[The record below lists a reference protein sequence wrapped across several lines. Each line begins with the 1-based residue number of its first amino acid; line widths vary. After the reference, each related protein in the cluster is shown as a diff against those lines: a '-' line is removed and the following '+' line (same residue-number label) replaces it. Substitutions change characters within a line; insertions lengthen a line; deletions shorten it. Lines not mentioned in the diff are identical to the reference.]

1 MRLIDADE
9 LIEKAS
15 REKLDTREL
24 IIKMIE
30 NAPTVVDKE
39 NEDLKRECSS
49 LNEVASY
56 LDVQV
61 RKERD
66 LSREIVQMVLNFQ
79 RKEQQHG

>member
-9 LIEKAS
+9 LMEHAA
-15 REKLDTREL
+15 RDKLDTREL
-24 IIKMIE
+24 IMQMIE

-39 NEDLKRECSS
+39 KENLSRECSS
-49 LNEVASY
+49 LNDIASY

>member
-24 IIKMIE
+24 IMQMIE

-39 NEDLKRECSS
+39 KENLSRECSS
-49 LNEVASY
+49 LNNIASY
-56 LDVQV
+56 LDDQV
-61 RKERD
+61 KKERD

-79 RKEQQHG
+79 RKEQHHG